1 MRSPARPRRPVP
13 LLAVRLLAVP
23 LVALL
28 AVSLVAC
35 GGAEAPTGEAF
46 CKAVSS
52 KIDQLKG
59 PVTDPAAAAK
69 SVQAYQDVAKV
80 APAPV
85 RDAWKTV
92 TGLVESAATL
102 DLTSKDAQAKFAERA
117 LQAAGDVK
125 TITDYTQTTC
135 GVALVPGG

>member
-1 MRSPARPRRPVP
+1 MRSPARSALAAP
-13 LLAVRLLAVP
+13 LLAVVLA
-23 LVALL
+23 
-28 AVSLVAC
+28 AC
-35 GGAEAPTGEAF
+35 GGADAPTGEAF
-46 CKAVSS
+46 CQAVSS
-52 KIDQLKG
+52 KLEQLKG

-69 SVQAYQDVAKV
+69 SVQAYRDVAKV

-92 TGLVESAATL
+92 TELVESAATL

-117 LQAAGDVK
+117 LEAAGDVR

-135 GVALVPGG
+135 AIALVPGG